1 MLSKEEIQEWIDG
14 ENKGRT
20 KSPNVYQ
27 GKYLIISDGWLD
39 GLHFAQTHKEEDVKK
54 EYLCYVTK
62 NLDEDFYGHGYFKAL
77 EMVLGK

>member
-1 MLSKEEIQEWIDG
+1 MLNREEIQEWIDG
-14 ENKGRT
+14 EINARQT
-20 KSPNVYQ
+20 KTSIYK
-27 GKYLIISDGWLD
+27 GKYLIISDGWLS
-39 GLHFAQTHKEEDVKK
+39 GLNFCKTHKEEDIKK